1 MEQKNP
7 NQIVQESR
15 QNKTEVNVKLNPN
28 QNTNKQRYRPRRRKV
43 FRNRLGPKNRNQ
55 NRNQGNSSSR
65 RPIRNNS
72 QKRQRPL
79 SAGSKRQTRR
89 PRLFVRN
96 LTKSVTN
103 TDLRGL
109 FEKIGPLRRCG
120 INWNDLGESKG
131 TADVQYQYEEDTYK
145 AFQRLDNKNL
155 KGVPIRIEL
164 KGGRQRNMNQN
175 NNSFSNGPRRF
186 RRRVQFRR
194 RRAQS
199 ANNNRNNNS
208 NFNNRQRRNRNNSNR
223 RGQRRYKTYN
233 QY

>member
-1 MEQKNP
+1 MRQIRLFLNGVEVELNEDVSFVL
-7 NQIVQESR
+7 NQYFEDTSKPTLKYITFSKTVSIPFTLNNNR
-15 QNKTEVNVKLNPN
+15 LFGGIYSPDRIITYDNTGDFTNIHFDPYKKIDMRLQNDNDVLMVGYAKMLSVDWDGEKGVYNLNLYGELGKVFGELSKVTFD
-28 QNTNKQRYRPRRRKV
+28 NTN
-43 FRNRLGPKNRNQ
+43 
-55 NRNQGNSSSR
+55 
-65 RPIRNNS
+65 I
-72 QKRQRPL
+72 
-79 SAGSKRQTRR
+79 
-89 PRLFVRN
+89 
-96 LTKSVTN
+96 
-103 TDLRGL
+103 
-109 FEKIGPLRRCG
+109 
-120 INWNDLGESKG
+120 
-131 TADVQYQYEEDTYK
+131 
-145 AFQRLDNKNL
+145 